1 MMRQI
6 LNFVPTRAQFA
17 RKRAFFVAEEI
28 FVPAK
33 GYKHG
38 HICSASRTKTGEL
51 VTFGSAI

>member
-1 MMRQI
+1 MRQI